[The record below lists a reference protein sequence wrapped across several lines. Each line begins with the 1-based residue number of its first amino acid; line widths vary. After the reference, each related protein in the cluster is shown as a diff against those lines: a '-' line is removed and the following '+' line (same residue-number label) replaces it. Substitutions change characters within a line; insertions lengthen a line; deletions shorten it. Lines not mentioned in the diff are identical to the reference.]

1 VPSGRRFDDT
11 LRLRYREFR
20 RCRPDGHPYGRRASK
35 SAEWLIGVDEAG
47 RGPWAGPVV
56 VAAVRLGPRVPRA
69 LLAARDSK
77 LLSPLRRE
85 RLFPAIRAGAAAVSV
100 AWSQPREIERSNIL
114 AAVLSAMRRAVLRA
128 AAGAAPGA
136 CLAVVDGNRSIPGL
150 ALEQLTV
157 VDGDRLSLAVSCAS
171 IVAKT
176 VRDRWMLRLDRRYPG
191 YGLARHKGYGT
202 AAHREALVR
211 LGPAPVH
218 RFTYE
223 PVSQAALP

>member
-1 VPSGRRFDDT
+1 MSSGRRFDDT
-11 LRLRYREFR
+11 LRAS
-20 RCRPDGHPYGRRASK
+20 RRAG
-35 SAEWLIGVDEAG
+35 WLIGVDEAG

-56 VAAVRLGPRVPRA
+56 AAAVRLGPKVPRA

-85 RLFPAIRAGAAAVSV
+85 DLFPAICAGAAAVSV
-100 AWSQPREIERSNIL
+100 SWGTPREIERSDIL
-114 AAVLSAMRRAVLRA
+114 AATLAAMRRAVLRA
-128 AAGAAPGA
+128 AAGAEPGL
-136 CLAVVDGNRSIPGL
+136 CLAVVDGNRRIPGL
-150 ALEQLTV
+150 SLEQAVV

-171 IVAKT
+171 IVAKV
-176 VRDRWMLRLDRRYPG
+176 VRDRWMLSLDRRYPG

-202 AAHREALVR
+202 AAHREALRR